1 MLRNEKNNW
10 LKETKGMSE
19 VEYYQHAVKKIN
31 TMIEDTEGMI
41 DSILD
46 KSDISDEDRLILKDL
61 SEALT
66 VLAEI
71 KKEGIQILKDVL

>member
-46 KSDISDEDRLILKDL
+46 KSDISDEDRLTLKDL

-71 KKEGIQILKDVL
+71 KKEGIEILKDVL

>member
-71 KKEGIQILKDVL
+71 KKEGIEILKDVL

>member
-41 DSILD
+41 EIVRALQ
-46 KSDISDEDRLILKDL
+46 RL
-61 SEALT
+61 
-66 VLAEI
+66 
-71 KKEGIQILKDVL
+71 

>member
-71 KKEGIQILKDVL
+71 KKEGIEILKGVL

>member
-46 KSDISDEDRLILKDL
+46 KSDISDEDRLTLKDL